1 MIESFREGHR
11 DDLGRFEMALQGW
24 LQGERTLRTEAAGR
38 DVAELVLRELM
49 QLRSEQTKR

>member
-1 MIESFREGHR
+1 MIEAFRAGHR

-38 DVAELVLRELM
+38 DVAELVLRGLM
-49 QLRSEQTKR
+49 HLQGEQTKR